1 MQVSVRYGGQD
12 AKMAHGTEE
21 SNIMTFCGLSG
32 LARDTENRIQPQ
44 GEDKAGKT
52 WMGIGHISAPD
63 RWAAMQGR
71 ILFPARTLETTRK
84 SVQKAAHKPR
94 Q

>member
-1 MQVSVRYGGQD
+1 MQGSVRYSGQD
-12 AKMAHGTEE
+12 AKMARGTEK

-32 LARDTENRIQPQ
+32 LARDTENRIQLQ
-44 GEDKAGKT
+44 GEDKAGKS
-52 WMGIGHISAPD
+52 WMGIGHISTPD

-71 ILFPARTLETTRK
+71 TLFPARTWETTRK
-84 SVQKAAHKPR
+84 SMQKAAHKPR